1 MSLVIVLEDANTVD
15 PAFALLVPEPNERVR
30 RESIPN
36 ETNKAQKAP
45 RTQSHACSPPSGNE
59 DGSMKLG
66 GAGAA
71 APALAL
77 GFVAPFSTSSV
88 GMVAPFLV
96 SSKLEVVSERR
107 FCFSAS
113 MGDVSKVVFEPL
125 AAPGLCGIV
134 IMQTDIVEDC

>member
-15 PAFALLVPEPNERVR
+15 PAFALLVPEPNEHVG

-59 DGSMKLG
+59 DGSMRL
-66 GAGAA
+66 GAA

-77 GFVAPFSTSSV
+77 GFAAPFSTSSV
-88 GMVAPFLV
+88 DTVAPSLV
-96 SSKLEVVSERR
+96 SSKLEAVSERR

-113 MGDVSKVVFEPL
+113 MGDVSKVVSEPL

-134 IMQTDIVEDC
+134 IVQTDNVEDC